1 MLTQKN
7 ISVNGLTVFEVMCS
21 FWLMSQGDKFII
33 TLKNE
38 KVMTPVCDVINLNNF
53 LSIFHEILT
62 TLRLLFVGNKDQ
74 MKIKI

>member
-7 ISVNGLTVFEVMCS
+7 ISVNGLTVFEVMRS
-21 FWLMSQGDKFII
+21 FWLMSQGDKI